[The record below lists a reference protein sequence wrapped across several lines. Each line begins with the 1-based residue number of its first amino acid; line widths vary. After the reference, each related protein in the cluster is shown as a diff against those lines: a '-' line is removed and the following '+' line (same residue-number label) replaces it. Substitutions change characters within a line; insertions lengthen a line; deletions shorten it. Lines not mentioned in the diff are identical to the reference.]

1 MALNT
6 PGMGMPW
13 GQPFTQ
19 YWQLVQGMLGR
30 LARASR
36 AWATTACSWAERGL
50 NSFMVAKFCSICSKV
65 DMPESTVMI
74 PSREAA
80 KRSAQEGRFFS
91 GAAAFSTWA
100 TVSGGNLAQQAA
112 LDRLHD
118 DNRLVVLA
126 GHLVA
131 PAGLDVVVLPVRVV
145 DLQLDELHLRVL
157 GKQLVQ
163 HVGLVV
169 EGEAH
174 VLEQALLLHLQGV
187 VPNAELVKG
196 LGAVVAA
203 VVQQVEVEIPGTG
216 APQRGLQHL
225 LGLAGGLGSGPGG
238 QLGGQLEAFPGVPVH
253 QSGFYSLLGF
263 APPDSRRRVKSR

>member
-1 MALNT
+1 M
-6 PGMGMPW
+6 
-13 GQPFTQ
+13 
-19 YWQLVQGMLGR
+19 
-30 LARASR
+30 
-36 AWATTACSWAERGL
+36 
-50 NSFMVAKFCSICSKV
+50 
-65 DMPESTVMI
+65 
-74 PSREAA
+74 
-80 KRSAQEGRFFS
+80 
-91 GAAAFSTWA
+91 
-100 TVSGGNLAQQAA
+100 
-112 LDRLHD
+112 
-118 DNRLVVLA
+118 LA

-157 GKQLVQ
+157 GEQLVQ

-225 LGLAGGLGSGPGG
+225 LGLAGGLGPGPGG
-238 QLGGQLEAFPGVPVH
+238 QLGGQLEALPGVPVH

-263 APPDSRRRVKSR
+263 APQIAVGRVKIGEAGLQELVHHLFGLFQVHFLVQHGQAHQPKAQLGDVFA